1 MRHVLDAQETW
12 VELLCPWCCAPVGF
26 FLEPGVGGEFTED
39 CEVCCRPWRIQVSE
53 GEDGLGNRQVSV
65 ERE

>member
-1 MRHVLDAQETW
+1 MRGVLEAQETW

-26 FLEPGVGGEFTED
+26 FLEPGIEGEFTED
-39 CEVCCRPWRIQVSE
+39 CEVCCRPWRIQVTLSE
-53 GEDGLGNRQVSV
+53 AGQGSRWVSV